1 MNNLVASVF
10 DPPEALFHRTL
21 HFALHCI
28 GFISHNS
35 LFPLQFRVRIEIPSV
50 WRRSSA
56 LITFLVSYILK
67 IAVATII
74 KIWGRRR
81 RRIISST
88 SAVTSQ
94 VIHVGW
100 LYPTLVAWFRSW
112 SFLHIRRY
120 FLHSERERGVPLICY
135 WVVVF
140 IEILRNGGVLE
151 LTGLG
156 DSLTSICIV
165 HLRTLLLKVIFFI
178 FTFLLYL
185 STLCSFPYNS
195 RFILSQSFSTTMKT
209 RFKKKFVETWENKE
223 RILLNK
229 INNFQLSKFDLLL
242 LAALISLNT
251 IC

>member
-1 MNNLVASVF
+1 MNNLDASVF

-81 RRIISST
+81 RRTIISST

-112 SFLHIRRY
+112 SFLHIRHY
-120 FLHSERERGVPLICY
+120 FLHSERER
-135 WVVVF
+135 
-140 IEILRNGGVLE
+140 ERE
-151 LTGLG
+151 
-156 DSLTSICIV
+156 
-165 HLRTLLLKVIFFI
+165 R
-178 FTFLLYL
+178 
-185 STLCSFPYNS
+185 CS
-195 RFILSQSFSTTMKT
+195 
-209 RFKKKFVETWENKE
+209 
-223 RILLNK
+223 
-229 INNFQLSKFDLLL
+229 FDLLL
-242 LAALISLNT
+242 SCSFYRDFEKWRSSWANWFRRFLNLYMYSAFKDSTSQSHFFYFYFSFILVYVMLIS
-251 IC
+251 IQF